1 MYSFIYFLMSLLGA
15 IFLYD
20 KKYSSYYQK
29 ICSLIL
35 AHLLFI
41 FFLFNNIS
49 PDKSY
54 YGKILSQNYFSG
66 FNNQGYDIFYY
77 YFIHLISL
85 TKNPH
90 LANTI
95 LYFCLIYSVYFFSNK
110 FKNTFHIIL
119 LFFPFIFVVVM
130 QGYPR
135 QAWALI
141 FIIMGSNLIF
151 YLNKNNKNGISNE
164 ILKIFFIFCIF
175 LVALFFHYSAIIFI
189 GIYVLFLLKKL
200 QILKKIRLEYII
212 LTIFYFSI
220 IIWLLYSYSFIEI
233 YLIKLQQIKEFFSTR
248 IEYSPYGAILRSIPI
263 VTSSILIILFFIKN
277 RHNKEINFNN
287 IDEFFLISSLVYIV
301 LLLFFLFTPELII
314 IFDRLSIYFF
324 LITVYFLGRFI
335 FFPFLRR
342 VSNYFILFSI
352 FYLNLYLLFWST
364 FSKSYYEFKYNFDL
378 FSNNTITILTN

>member
-1 MYSFIYFLMSLLGA
+1 MYSVIYFLMSLLGV

-20 KKYSSYYQK
+20 KKYSSYYQN
-29 ICSLIL
+29 ISSLIL

-54 YGKILSQNYFSG
+54 YGMIYSRDYFLG
-66 FNNQGYDIFYY
+66 FNNQGYDIFFYY
-77 YFIHLISL
+77 MIHLMSL

-90 LANTI
+90 LLHTI

-110 FKNTFHIIL
+110 FKNTYHIIL

-135 QAWALI
+135 QAWALT
-141 FIIMGSNLIF
+141 FIIMGINLIF
-151 YLNKNNKNGISNE
+151 YLNKNNTNEISNE

-200 QILKKIRLEYII
+200 QIFKKIKLKYI
-212 LTIFYFSI
+212 LLNIFYFSI
-220 IIWLLYSYSFIEI
+220 VIWLLYSYSFIEI
-233 YLIKLQQIKEFFSTR
+233 YLIKFKQLNDFFSTR
-248 IEYSPYGAILRSIPI
+248 TDYSPIGVILRCIPI
-263 VTSSILIILFFIKN
+263 VISSILIILFFIKN
-277 RHNKEINFNN
+277 RHNKEINFND
-287 IDEFFLISSLVYIV
+287 IDEFILISSLVYIA

-314 IFDRLSIYFF
+314 IFDRLSIFFF
-324 LITVYFLGRFI
+324 LIPVYFLGRFI

-342 VSNYFILFSI
+342 FSNYFILFSM
-352 FYLNLYLLFWST
+352 FYLNLYLFFWST

-378 FSNNTITILTN
+378 FNNNSITILIN